1 MGFRSSAFPSQP
13 RACHDNNAGGKRPRL
28 TLARRP
34 SSSFDNHPYLK
45 FFRGPKHIAR
55 LAEALGGDYC
65 PDEVGVWTPSLL
77 SSRDDIARHGQS
89 GCFFVT
95 KEGWLRYRI
104 VKRSGHRT
112 VKSTMLEW
120 PTLYND
126 DESHQ
131 PGEHHRGDAD
141 HVDAQATRESGPNHG
156 RAAQVH
162 HTWAEVCGPTATE
175 G

>member
-1 MGFRSSAFPSQP
+1 
-13 RACHDNNAGGKRPRL
+13 
-28 TLARRP
+28 
-34 SSSFDNHPYLK
+34 
-45 FFRGPKHIAR
+45 
-55 LAEALGGDYC
+55 
-65 PDEVGVWTPSLL
+65 
-77 SSRDDIARHGQS
+77 
-89 GCFFVT
+89 
-95 KEGWLRYRI
+95 LRYRI

-112 VKSTMLEW
+112 VKSTMLEL